1 MAAVVYQRLT
11 HGVRFAQASLSS
23 ALRAYNA
30 RMSTSTQ
37 EYMEAVEHLPRGATL
52 ILQKVSWDDYQALTD
67 DLMIA
72 GRHVRVSYDHGR
84 VEIMSPLNEHE
95 GYGRFIDDLVR
106 VYAEHL
112 NVKLEKLGQTT
123 WRRRIL
129 QQGLEPD
136 CCYYVTNAGRI
147 IGIKRIDLDVDP
159 PPDIAVEID
168 ITNDSL
174 SKFHIYAALKVPE
187 IWRYD
192 GENFQFYQ
200 RAGASYRKTA
210 ESSVLPGLK
219 PQMLASAL
227 EQSKTEGQTAALAA
241 FRKTLTGVSGLRD
254 DPRRSS

>member
-1 MAAVVYQRLT
+1 MPAPCSCP
-11 HGVRFAQASLSS
+11 GVMMLSWQSAEISL
-23 ALRAYNA
+23 
-30 RMSTSTQ
+30 
-37 EYMEAVEHLPRGATL
+37 AVESAAKSTGAIDTVATVGVCDVFTRRFVEFHLRL
-52 ILQKVSWDDYQALTD
+52 CI
-67 DLMIA
+67 
-72 GRHVRVSYDHGR
+72 
-84 VEIMSPLNEHE
+84 EIDAQP
-95 GYGRFIDDLVR
+95 
-106 VYAEHL
+106 
-112 NVKLEKLGQTT
+112 
-123 WRRRIL
+123 
-129 QQGLEPD
+129 QGLEPD

-174 SKFHIYAALKVPE
+174 SKFHIYAALEVPE

-200 RAGASYRKTA
+200 RAGASYHKTA
-210 ESSVLPGLK
+210 ESSVLPGLR